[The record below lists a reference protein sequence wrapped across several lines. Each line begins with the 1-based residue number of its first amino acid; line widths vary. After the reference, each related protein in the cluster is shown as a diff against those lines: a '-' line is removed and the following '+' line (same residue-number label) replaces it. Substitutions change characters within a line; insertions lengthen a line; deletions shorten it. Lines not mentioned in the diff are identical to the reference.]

1 MKKKTLQNILFI
13 GAILVC
19 VINAFVYT
27 FDKSS
32 NGTLSGETAAHV
44 IDVGQG
50 DSILLVSGG
59 QAVLVDAG
67 ISETSDRLIK
77 YLHDSGVE
85 ELYAAVATHPHADHI
100 GGMAAV
106 INEFP
111 VKRFYMGPETANTSA
126 YSNMLDAL
134 EARNITPRVPKL
146 GELLEFDS
154 GASLTFIG
162 PSDDVSADNANNR
175 SLITLF
181 RVDDQSMLLMGD
193 AELDAEKSLIERYSE
208 LRCDVLKVGHHGSDT
223 ASSPEFLQLVKPKTA
238 VISCGLNNDYGHPS
252 QQTLDNLSAAGV
264 TEIHITAQEGSVV
277 IPFLPAEADKEEPE

>member
-13 GAILVC
+13 GAIIVC
-19 VINAFVYT
+19 VINALLYT
-27 FDKSS
+27 SDKG
-32 NGTLSGETAAHV
+32 NGTLSGETAAHI

-59 QAVLVDAG
+59 QAILVDAG
-67 ISETSDRLIK
+67 ISESSDRLIK
-77 YLHDSGVE
+77 YLHDTGVE
-85 ELYAAVATHPHADHI
+85 KLYAAIATHPHADHI

-111 VKRFYMGPETANTSA
+111 VERFYLGPETANTSA

-134 EARNITPRVPKL
+134 EARNITPRIPKH
-146 GELLEFDS
+146 GEMLEFDS

-162 PSDDVSADNANNR
+162 PSDDVSADNVNNR

-181 RVDDQSMLLMGD
+181 RVDAQSMLLMGD
-193 AELDAEKSLIERYSE
+193 AELDAERSLVERYPE

-223 ASSPEFLQLVKPKTA
+223 ASSPEFLQLVKPKVA
-238 VISCGLNNDYGHPS
+238 VISCGVNNDYGHPK
-252 QQTLDNLSAAGV
+252 QQTLDNLTNAGV
-264 TEIHITAQEGSVV
+264 TEIHITAQEGAVV
-277 IPFLPAEADKEEPE
+277 IPFLPVESDKEEAE